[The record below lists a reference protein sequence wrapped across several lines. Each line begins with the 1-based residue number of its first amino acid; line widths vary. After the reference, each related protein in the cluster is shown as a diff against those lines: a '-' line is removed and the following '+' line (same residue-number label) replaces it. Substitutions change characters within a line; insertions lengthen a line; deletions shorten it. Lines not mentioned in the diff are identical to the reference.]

1 METELWPNLF
11 HALKQRGIPLYLV
24 NARLSDRSLRGYRRI
39 PSLVRDTLACVTGI
53 AAQGEAEVSRFV
65 ALGAPAER
73 VLPAGN
79 LKYEVERPVDFD
91 QREIRL
97 QKIFNQRASLWVA
110 ASTHPGEEHIVLA
123 AHRRLLERYPNC
135 LLLLVP
141 RHPERAEAV
150 VQLCRQAGMSTALY
164 SAFIKNAR
172 SDGGADH
179 ASNTRQVLVVDVLG
193 ELAYLYGLAPVAFIG
208 GSLVPH
214 GGHNPLE
221 ALQVGC
227 TVISGRYTGNFA
239 DIYRR
244 LEEAGAVTCVEDGAM
259 LVDAL
264 ETRFNDGEL
273 RQRQLAAGKQ
283 VLEDNRG
290 ALRRVLALTEAKISS

>member
-53 AAQGEAEVSRFV
+53 AAQSEMNAHRFV
-65 ALGAPAER
+65 ALGAPAAR
-73 VLPAGN
+73 VIPVGN
-79 LKYEVERPVDFD
+79 LKYEVELPANFD
-91 QREIRL
+91 QRL
-97 QKIFNQRASLWVA
+97 AGLKKKFNQRESLWVA
-110 ASTHPGEEHIVLA
+110 ASTHPGEERIVLA
-123 AHRRLLERYPNC
+123 AHRRLLTHNPEC

-150 VQLCRQAGMSTALY
+150 AQLCRQSGMSVTLY
-164 SAFIKNAR
+164 SGLAESLRSEGSADNAPGT
-172 SDGGADH
+172 S
-179 ASNTRQVLVVDVLG
+179 QVLVIDVLG
-193 ELAYLYGLAPVAFIG
+193 ELACLYGLAPAALIG

-221 ALQVGC
+221 ALQAGC

-244 LEEAGAVTCVEDGAM
+244 LEEAAAVTRVEDGAM

-264 ETRFNDGEL
+264 ETRFNDDEL
-273 RQRQLAAGKQ
+273 RQRQLAAGEL